1 MDTTSKNSWLAAMNL
16 IYRNRS
22 IAFLTAYFIAFASS
36 YVTGSS
42 IDEYLYIHG
51 FSVNE
56 LRLFTL
62 LFGLIGVMGFSLRV
76 WAAGYL
82 GYVTVHSRAIR
93 TNELVTCGPYSHVRH
108 PLYLGLIL
116 ISLGFVPELLLPGLL
131 LLMVINIILITI
143 LINME
148 ETSSLSKYGYV
159 YVNYRSSV
167 PMLLPSL
174 RARVQYNGFHFSLWG
189 GLVTELGN
197 IFVLSTLVAGV
208 TLSGFYFS
216 ITTFT
221 LLPLGFL
228 FSKTLRG
235 KLTSSPP

>member
-1 MDTTSKNSWLAAMNL
+1 MNATSKNSWSAAMNL
-16 IYRNRS
+16 IYRNRY
-22 IAFLTAYFIAFASS
+22 IAFLTIYSIAFALS

-42 IDEYLYIHG
+42 VDEYLYIHG
-51 FSVNE
+51 FSINE

-82 GYVTVHSRAIR
+82 GHATVHSRAIR
-93 TNELVTCGPYSHVRH
+93 TDELVTCGPYSHVRH

-116 ISLGFVPELLLPGLL
+116 ISLGFTPELSLPGLIS
-131 LLMVINIILITI
+131 LMVLNIILIMI

-148 ETSSLSKYGYV
+148 ETSSLGKYGYA

-174 RARVQYNGFHFSLWG
+174 RARVKCNGLHFNLWE
-189 GLVTELGN
+189 GLLTELGN
-197 IFVLSTLVAGV
+197 IFVFSTLVAGV
-208 TLSGFYFS
+208 TLSGFDFS
-216 ITTFT
+216 ITIFT
-221 LLPLGFL
+221 LLSLGFL
-228 FSKTLRG
+228 FSIRG
-235 KLTSSPP
+235 KIAG